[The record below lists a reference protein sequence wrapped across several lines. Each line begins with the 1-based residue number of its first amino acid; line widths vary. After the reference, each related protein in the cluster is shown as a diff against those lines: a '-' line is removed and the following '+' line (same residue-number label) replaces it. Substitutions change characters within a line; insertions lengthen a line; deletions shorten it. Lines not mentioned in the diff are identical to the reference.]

1 MSSADKKVLFILAAL
16 WGGSFIFIRLAAPV
30 FGPILMV
37 EARVVIAG
45 ISLLC
50 YARVAQIRLGFRAWW
65 KHYLVLGAINSAIP
79 FLLIS
84 ASEVRLT
91 ASMAVLLNATS
102 PLFGAVV
109 ASFVLS
115 DALTARKVIGIL
127 TAICGV
133 CALVGWSPIKH
144 DFGSL
149 LSISASLAGAL
160 SYGFAGAYIKAKMK
174 NAPAIGMACGSMLG
188 AAVLISPFAAFS
200 HFMAPL
206 NAAAVGSVIALAF
219 ICTTL
224 AYILYFR
231 LVISAGP
238 ANALSV
244 TFLTPVFGLALGAI
258 FIGEPITPIKIVA
271 CLTIIGGT
279 AIMVGKC

>member
-1 MSSADKKVLFILAAL
+1 
-16 WGGSFIFIRLAAPV
+16 
-30 FGPILMV
+30 
-37 EARVVIAG
+37 
-45 ISLLC
+45 
-50 YARVAQIRLGFRAWW
+50 
-65 KHYLVLGAINSAIP
+65 
-79 FLLIS
+79 
-84 ASEVRLT
+84 
-91 ASMAVLLNATS
+91 
-102 PLFGAVV
+102 
-109 ASFVLS
+109 
-115 DALTARKVIGIL
+115 
-127 TAICGV
+127 
-133 CALVGWSPIKH
+133 
-144 DFGSL
+144 
-149 LSISASLAGAL
+149 
-160 SYGFAGAYIKAKMK
+160 MK

>member
-1 MSSADKKVLFILAAL
+1 MSSADKRVLIILAAL

-50 YARVAQIRLGFRAWW
+50 YARVARIRLGMRTWW
-65 KHYLVLGAINSAIP
+65 RQYLVLGAINSAVP

-84 ASEVRLT
+84 SSEVRLT

-109 ASFVLS
+109 AVFVLG
-115 DALTARKVIGIL
+115 DALTARKLIGIL
-127 TAICGV
+127 TSICGV

-144 DFGSL
+144 DIATL
-149 LSISASLAGAL
+149 LSIAASLAGAL

-188 AAVLISPFAAFS
+188 AAILIAPFAVFS
-200 HFMAPL
+200 HVMAPL
-206 NAAAVGSVIALAF
+206 NAAAVGSVVALAF

-244 TFLTPVFGLALGAI
+244 TFLTPVFGLALGAM
-258 FIGEPITPIKIVA
+258 FIGEPITPVKVMA
-271 CLTIIGGT
+271 CFMILAGT
-279 AIMVGKC
+279 AIMVTER